1 MAIYLISGKL
11 GSGKTLSAVGR
22 IRDKLL
28 AGCRVATNL
37 DLRLENLLPPYAGR
51 RRRSDGASG
60 WYQPVNCIRIP
71 DKPTVEDLELI
82 GCGNEEM
89 DESKNGIIVL
99 DELAVWLNSRT
110 FNDKSRAPVIDWLL
124 HSRKHGWDVY
134 FICQHI
140 EQIDKQVRQAL
151 VEYLVVCRRLDRI
164 KIPLI
169 GGLIKSL
176 TAGYISGNLPKVHVA
191 TVRYGT
197 QPDAIK
203 SDTWVYQGKDL
214 YNGYDT
220 RQVFSDSYAHGP
232 YTYLPPWHLGGY
244 KHKTRLDLIKE
255 WFDQKPYDIPL
266 KPKHPLVE
274 KLEKL
279 SPDDRLKHWRRLEAL
294 GAFAQVS
301 A

>member
-37 DLRLENLLPPYAGR
+37 DLKLENLLPPHAGR
-51 RRRSDGASG
+51 YVKGR
-60 WYQPVNCIRIP
+60 QPVNCVRIP

-110 FNDKSRAPVIDWLL
+110 FNDKARAPVIDWLL
-124 HSRKHGWDVY
+124 HSRKKGWDVY

-151 VEYLVVCRRLDRI
+151 VEYLVVCRRMDRI
-164 KIPLI
+164 KIPFI
-169 GGLIKSL
+169 GGLIKTL
-176 TAGYISGNLPKVHVA
+176 TGGLVSGNLPKVHVA

-203 SDTWVYQGKDL
+203 SDTWIYQGKDL
-214 YNGYDT
+214 YAAYDT
-220 RQVFSDSYAHGP
+220 RQVFSDSYSAGAF
-232 YTYLPPWHLGGY
+232 TYLPPWHLGGY

-255 WFDQKPYDIPL
+255 WFDQKPYDVPL

-279 SPDDRLKHWRRLEAL
+279 SPDDRLKHWRRLESL
-294 GAFAQVS
+294 GAFTQV
-301 A
+301 AT